1 MFTKQS
7 RSLACGAS
15 AAAIMTV
22 SYDGEPMRSKAAAT
36 TETREGVRERIL
48 SAALAILR
56 ESGIQGLSQV
66 QVARRADVRQSH
78 VTYYFP
84 KRHDLTEAVTVRFID
99 NLVSALQEVAA
110 RSHSRKRDALLGRAE
125 EAIADPDHMRM
136 FTGVIVEADTDPELR
151 SVLVRETLRL
161 QSALAHLLGD
171 DAQEQAASILTS
183 LWGRGLYAF
192 VVEMGSGR

>member
-1 MFTKQS
+1 
-7 RSLACGAS
+7 
-15 AAAIMTV
+15 
-22 SYDGEPMRSKAAAT
+22 MRSKAAAT

-99 NLVSALQEVAA
+99 NMVSALQEVAA
-110 RSHSRKRDALLGRAE
+110 RSHSRKRDALLRRAE
-125 EAIADPDHMRM
+125 EAIADPGHMRM

-161 QSALAHLLGD
+161 QSALAHLLGG
-171 DAQEQAASILTS
+171 DAQEQAASILAS
-183 LWGRGLYAF
+183 LWGRGLYSF
-192 VVEMGSGR
+192 VVEMGSGL